1 MKTIKSATLVA
12 IAASMM
18 MLSLTQCNT
27 QPAAP
32 AAAEGATTETAASG
46 LRIAYVDI
54 DTLLTSYEFWVSLNE
69 EMMNKRENIT
79 ATLNQKANAWQKE
92 ADDFQKKMENNAFV
106 SQQRAESE
114 YNRILKKKAEL
125 EELQERLG
133 SELATESA
141 KNDQIIRDSIN
152 NFLADYNREH
162 KYDIILSRIGDNI
175 LYIDAAMNITQE
187 IADGLNARYSSQPAE

>member
-1 MKTIKSATLVA
+1 MKKMRIALVA
-12 IAASMM
+12 TIASVM
-18 MLSLTQCNT
+18 MLSFTQCNN
-27 QPAAP
+27 QPAATV
-32 AAAEGATTETAASG
+32 ANAEEGTEGPVSG

-54 DTLLTSYEFWVSLNE
+54 DTLLTSYEFWVSINE

-79 ATLNQKANAWQKE
+79 ATINQKGNAWQKE

-106 SQQRAESE
+106 SQERAESE

-125 EELQERLG
+125 EGLQERLG

>member
-1 MKTIKSATLVA
+1 MKTFKSATFVA
-12 IAASMM
+12 ILASAL
-18 MLSLTQCNT
+18 MLTFTQCNP

-32 AAAEGATTETAASG
+32 AANGTVTEAAAPA

-114 YNRILKKKAEL
+114 YNRILKKKTEL

-133 SELATESA
+133 NELATESA

-152 NFLADYNREH
+152 NFLAAYNKDH
-162 KYDIILSRIGDNI
+162 KYNVILSRIGDNI
-175 LYIDAAMNITQE
+175 LYIDDAMNITKE
-187 IADGLNARYSSQPAE
+187 IADGLNARYSSKPAE

>member
-1 MKTIKSATLVA
+1 MKTFKSATFVA
-12 IAASMM
+12 ILASAL
-18 MLSLTQCNT
+18 MLTFTQCNP

-32 AAAEGATTETAASG
+32 AANGTVTEAAAPA

-106 SQQRAESE
+106 SQQRAVAA
-114 YNRILKKKAEL
+114 L
-125 EELQERLG
+125 
-133 SELATESA
+133 SA
-141 KNDQIIRDSIN
+141 
-152 NFLADYNREH
+152 
-162 KYDIILSRIGDNI
+162 
-175 LYIDAAMNITQE
+175 
-187 IADGLNARYSSQPAE
+187 

>member
-32 AAAEGATTETAASG
+32 AAAEGTTTEAAASG